1 MKDHINRLV
10 LHNEIHARP
19 PESIQG
25 PMAIS
30 HLVML
35 YASST
40 KEESRAHFLELL
52 SAHQLP
58 TPSEQANHISV
69 NFGIFSLR
77 WELHTE
83 FASWTFMRHASEQML
98 CVNAQAQTASD
109 KVPKAWLEKLP
120 GECLSKVHLWILP
133 TKTVEHPQLI
143 EYLLHEESL
152 VASTLADGY
161 GEIYTDFQ
169 IHADGFSRMI
179 LLAGSLAARRQG
191 RLVQQLLEIETYRMA
206 ALLGLPA
213 AWQASAVLMNAEK
226 ELAELAQAIQTASE
240 HDEASLLD
248 SLTRLAGVV
257 EGQYASTHSRFSA
270 SKAYFELVDRRI
282 ADISETRLP
291 GLQTIADFMER
302 RLSPARSTCEWA
314 SLRQTALS
322 ERVSRMSNLL
332 RTRVTFHQQ
341 QTSQQ
346 SLNAMNKRQG
356 LQLQLQATVEGLSVA
371 AITYYIMGLIDHFT
385 KAAQAFAL
393 INSPDVANAIS
404 LPFVVAFVWW
414 AIHKTHQRVFKN

>member
-40 KEESRAHFLELL
+40 KEESRAHLLELL

-133 TKTVEHPQLI
+133 T
-143 EYLLHEESL
+143 
-152 VASTLADGY
+152 
-161 GEIYTDFQ
+161 
-169 IHADGFSRMI
+169 
-179 LLAGSLAARRQG
+179 
-191 RLVQQLLEIETYRMA
+191 
-206 ALLGLPA
+206 
-213 AWQASAVLMNAEK
+213 
-226 ELAELAQAIQTASE
+226 
-240 HDEASLLD
+240 
-248 SLTRLAGVV
+248 
-257 EGQYASTHSRFSA
+257 
-270 SKAYFELVDRRI
+270 
-282 ADISETRLP
+282 
-291 GLQTIADFMER
+291 
-302 RLSPARSTCEWA
+302 
-314 SLRQTALS
+314 
-322 ERVSRMSNLL
+322 
-332 RTRVTFHQQ
+332 
-341 QTSQQ
+341 
-346 SLNAMNKRQG
+346 
-356 LQLQLQATVEGLSVA
+356 
-371 AITYYIMGLIDHFT
+371 
-385 KAAQAFAL
+385 
-393 INSPDVANAIS
+393 
-404 LPFVVAFVWW
+404 
-414 AIHKTHQRVFKN
+414 